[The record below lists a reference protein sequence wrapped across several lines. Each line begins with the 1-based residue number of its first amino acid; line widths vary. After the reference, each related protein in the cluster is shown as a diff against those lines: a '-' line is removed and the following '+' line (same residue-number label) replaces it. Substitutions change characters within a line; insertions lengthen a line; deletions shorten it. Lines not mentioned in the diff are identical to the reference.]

1 MRKIIIIIGSVLL
14 LIGAI
19 FIGKKIA
26 TSGKKKVPKFVKV
39 INTVYTETVKNKS
52 IPVTINT
59 SGNLVAK
66 NKIDLYAEVQG
77 VLKHTGKDFKTGT
90 KYSKGQSIVSI
101 NSDEFYAN
109 LQAQKSS
116 YYSAITAIMPDI
128 QLDYPNE
135 YSKWKT
141 YLTNFNLD
149 KTTPTLPKFNS
160 EKEKF
165 FISGRGLLTNYYN
178 VKNLETKLNKYNL
191 KAPFNGTLTETA
203 VTNGSLIRSGQKLGE
218 FIDTSVF
225 ELEVNINEAYAYLLK
240 NGNKVNL
247 TNLSE
252 TNSWEATVVRVNAKV
267 NQTTQTVKVYLQV
280 KGKELKDGMY
290 LNAALQTQEIKGA
303 FEISRRLLVDDS
315 KVFIVKDSIL
325 NLVKINPVYFGNE
338 TVVIKGLQNGTSIL
352 SKSLPG
358 AYEGMLVKTIKDQE

>member
-14 LIGAI
+14 LVGAI
-19 FIGKKIA
+19 LIGKKIA
-26 TSGKKKVPKFVKV
+26 ASGKKKITKYEKV
-39 INTVYTETVKNKS
+39 IKSVYTETVNNKS

-77 VLKHTGKDFKTGT
+77 VLKHTGKEFKTGIT
-90 KYSKGQSIVSI
+90 YYKGQSIVAI

-116 YYSAITAIMPDI
+116 YYNALTAIMPDI

-135 YSKWKT
+135 YSKWKS
-141 YLTNFNLD
+141 YLTSFNID
-149 KTTPTLPKFNS
+149 KLIPTLPKFNS

-165 FISGRGLLTNYYN
+165 FVSGRGVLTNYYQ
-178 VKNLETKLNKYNL
+178 VKNLEAKLNKYNL
-191 KAPFNGTLTETA
+191 RAPFNGVLTEA
-203 VTNGSLIRSGQKLGE
+203 IATNGSLVRPGQKLGE
-218 FIDTSVF
+218 FIDNSVF
-225 ELEVNINEAYAYLLK
+225 ELEININEAYAYLLEK
-240 NGNKVNL
+240 GNKVTV
-247 TNLSE
+247 TNLSK

-280 KGKELKDGMY
+280 KGDGLKDGMY
-290 LNAALQTQEIKGA
+290 LNAALQTKEITDA
-303 FEISRRLLVDDS
+303 IEISRRLLVDDS
-315 KVFIVKDSIL
+315 KVFTVKDSIL
-325 NLVKINPVYFGNE
+325 KLVEVNPVYFGNE
-338 TVVIKGLQNGTSIL
+338 TVIIKGLLNGTSIL

-358 AYEGMLVKTIKDQE
+358 AYDGMLVKTIKDQE

>member
-19 FIGKKIA
+19 FIGNKIA
-26 TSGKKKVPKFVKV
+26 SLGKKKITKFEKV
-39 INTVYTETVKNKS
+39 IKSVYTETVKNKS

-77 VLKHTGKDFKTGT
+77 VLKYTGKEFKTGT
-90 KYSKGQSIVSI
+90 KYYKGQSIVSI

-109 LQAQKSS
+109 LQAQKSV
-116 YYSAITAIMPDI
+116 YYNAITAIMPDI

-135 YSKWKT
+135 YSKWKS
-141 YLTNFNLD
+141 YLTSFDLD

-165 FISGRGLLTNYYN
+165 FISGRGVLTNYYN

-191 KAPFNGTLTETA
+191 KAPFNGTLTEVT
-203 VTNGSLIRSGQKLGE
+203 VTNGSLVRPGQKLGE

-225 ELEVNINEAYAYLLK
+225 ELEVNINEAYVYLLK
-240 NGNKVNL
+240 KGNKVNV
-247 TNLSE
+247 TNLSI
-252 TNSWEATVVRVNAKV
+252 TNSWEATVVRINAKV

-280 KGKELKDGMY
+280 KGNELKDGMY
-290 LNAALQTQEIKGA
+290 LNATLQTKEINNA
-303 FEISRRLLVDDS
+303 IEISRRLLVDDS
-315 KVFIVKDSIL
+315 KVFIVKDSVL

-352 SKSLPG
+352 SRSLPG
-358 AYEGMLVKTIKDQE
+358 AYEGMLVNIIKDQE